1 MSLLMLLRKLIAK
14 TLTLTLAD
22 AARNTITTAESLQ
35 STITVSEGT
44 ADG

>member
-22 AARNTITTAESLQ
+22 AVRY
-35 STITVSEGT
+35 TITVSEGT